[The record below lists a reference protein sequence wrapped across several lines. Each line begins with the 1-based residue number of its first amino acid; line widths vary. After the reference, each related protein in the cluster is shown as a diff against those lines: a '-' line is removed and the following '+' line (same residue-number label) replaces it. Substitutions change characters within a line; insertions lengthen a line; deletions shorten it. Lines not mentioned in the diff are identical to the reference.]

1 MRENT
6 SCRVWEISA
15 IGFTELR
22 PEGDFTT
29 ETRRTQSSEWIL
41 NWPEVMASAVVT
53 PSRTPNSEPRTPN
66 SEPGTGFTTKAQR
79 GGVRNQMLVLAL
91 EGHRDQWDR
100 IWCVP
105 FVRPASSGHRFFS
118 QSIPPSKTKYRLIA
132 FRARVRPV
140 RGSLSE
146 GGARLIR
153 EAKLFSENP
162 GRKTRFDRLRT
173 PNPELRTP
181 NPKLQTPNSKPPF
194 QR

>member
-1 MRENT
+1 
-6 SCRVWEISA
+6 
-15 IGFTELR
+15 
-22 PEGDFTT
+22 
-29 ETRRTQSSEWIL
+29 
-41 NWPEVMASAVVT
+41 
-53 PSRTPNSEPRTPN
+53 
-66 SEPGTGFTTKAQR
+66 
-79 GGVRNQMLVLAL
+79 MLVLAL

-153 EAKLFSENP
+153 EATLFSENP
-162 GRKTRFDRLRT
+162 RRKTRFDRLRT

-181 NPKLQTPNSKPPF
+181 NPKLRTPNSKPRTPNPPF
-194 QR
+194 NARLLAATPPVPRASSLIRFLGSPSVEIRSRSRRQPERDEDRRCCIWANL